1 MAQMMMSGAGNS
13 LAERIFEM
21 KPYSKKSRVSRLRS
35 KVSPDRSSAFRLPSS
50 VSPDRGQAAFTLLEL
65 LIVIA
70 LIMVLAGLM
79 IPAFF
84 KIQNKAKEKKASIET
99 RIIASAIQAY
109 KLQEHKFPAPD
120 GDLAGGGSD
129 RAYGQGASDG
139 NNGVVMK
146 LLREVDPPVL
156 DPDKLRWS
164 NESVDANVLNPDGNQ
179 YTIKLD
185 LNYDGKIDGDA
196 VEYKVE

>member
-1 MAQMMMSGAGNS
+1 
-13 LAERIFEM
+13 M
-21 KPYSKKSRVSRLRS
+21 KTPSIRKKSAVCRLRS
-35 KVSPDRSSAFRLPSS
+35 AVSPR
-50 VSPDRGQAAFTLLEL
+50 AAFTLLEL

-84 KIQNKAKEKKASIET
+84 KIQNTAKEKKASIET
-99 RIIASAIQAY
+99 RIIASSIQAY
-109 KLQEHKFPAPD
+109 KLQERKFPAPD
-120 GDLAGGGSD
+120 GHLGGGSD
-129 RAYGQGASDG
+129 RTYGQGASDG

-146 LLREVDPPVL
+146 LLREADPPLL
-156 DPDKLRWS
+156 DTDKLRWS
-164 NESVDANVLNPDGNQ
+164 NESVDANVLDPDGNQ

-185 LNYDGKIDGDA
+185 LDYDGKVDGDA